1 MSEYKRSRVWPGR
14 FNRCWLLGM
23 FVQRL
28 LLAKEG
34 VRIPTPEELMK
45 LNPDLN
51 VAEAINLQRKTYG
64 AEVNWEEQTII
75 VRYKS
80 KRYNIT
86 KQIIKIVNECT
97 FGDRIDELSVDTRGF
112 DFNSAAG
119 YAYKHIVSKIMAGL
133 LEPEE

>member
-1 MSEYKRSRVWPGR
+1 
-14 FNRCWLLGM
+14 M
-23 FVQRL
+23 FVQRS

-34 VRIPTPEELMK
+34 VRILTPEELME

-51 VAEAINLQRKTYG
+51 VAEAINLQRKIYG

-97 FGDRIDELSVDTRGF
+97 FGDRVDELSVDTRGF
-112 DFNSAAG
+112 DFNSATG
-119 YAYKHIVSKIMAGL
+119 YAYKNIVSKIIAGL